1 MNKPAFKRYETE
13 QGVEYEI
20 LNSKGT
26 AYYTVPLINGRAAGC
41 KCEHIKYKPMCS
53 HQDEAEK
60 QEKIYQ
66 MERQPCKE
74 TVKDWRT
81 DAPLN
86 GGRGFSLLRR

>member
-1 MNKPAFKRYETE
+1 MNKPEFQRYETE

-20 LNSKGT
+20 LNSRGT

-41 KCEHIKYKPMCS
+41 ECEHIQYKPRCS

-66 MERQPCKE
+66 NARQPQAKQE
-74 TVKDWRT
+74 SDWHV

-86 GGRGFSLLRR
+86 GNRGFSLLRR